1 MTGRVF
7 SKLLLSFVLVLTV
20 CTAVLDFSI
29 RRIVDRA
36 LHQQVEQSLVGEARF
51 LAAELNSAPPQQVQT
66 LLADASFASSA
77 RIAVFSADGTFIAYS
92 GLTEMRYPLAA
103 LAAIDALRGH
113 EGIARP

>member
-36 LHQQVEQSLVGEARF
+36 LHEQVEQSLAGEARF
-51 LAAELNSAPPQQVQT
+51 LATQLNSASPESVQK

-77 RIAVFSADGTFIAYS
+77 RIAVFRADGTLIAYS
-92 GLTEMRYPLAA
+92 GSTEMRYPFDSLP
-103 LAAIDALRGH
+103 AITALRNH
-113 EGIARP
+113 